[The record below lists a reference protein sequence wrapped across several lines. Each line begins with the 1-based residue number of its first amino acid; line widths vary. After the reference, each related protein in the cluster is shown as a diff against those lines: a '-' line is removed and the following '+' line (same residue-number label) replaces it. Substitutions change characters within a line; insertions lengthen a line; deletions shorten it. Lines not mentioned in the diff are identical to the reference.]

1 LQKAITLKIF
11 PDSSLLTSEYR
22 QILQELRGN
31 CLSTMGKEL
40 VDQTA
45 PLSDVIEILILLNRT
60 TQMQEII
67 SSGLPFPATSYT
79 DIGKTNN
86 LLRIEGSTLS
96 ETQFMELV
104 VFLETIRDMYAF
116 FKNRK
121 GVFLALEELFDAT
134 PYEPSILKNILEIID
149 ENGKVRT
156 SASTELARIRR
167 ALQRSRI
174 DADRIYGSI
183 ISKYRKKGWL
193 TESEESSRNG
203 RRVIAIM
210 AEQKR
215 VLPGII
221 HDNSSTGK
229 TSFLEPEEAVAIN
242 NTIATL
248 EYEEEKEIRR
258 ILRELSDSTRRHCP
272 LLNIHREQLAVIDH
286 NRAKAIFS
294 ISIGAKVPT
303 VTNEPLINLV
313 KAKHPLLLIQNNKSK
328 KETVPFDLNLS
339 NDNRILVISGPNA
352 GGKTVCMKTAGL
364 LQMLLQSGIP
374 VSADESST
382 FGIFNN
388 LFVDIGDS
396 QSIEYELST
405 YSSRLKHMKE
415 FLSHVDGSS
424 LFLIDEFGTGT
435 DPNLG
440 GALAEAVLEELN
452 NRNAWGIITTHYLNL
467 KVMADKTPGI
477 LNGSMEFDL
486 KRLQPL
492 YRLVVGKPG
501 SSYTFLVAERS
512 GLPKDVILSARR
524 KVSGKTLRLEKLLT
538 ELESNRELLNARL
551 DAAAK
556 KDRNLS
562 ELTSNYERL
571 KTDLERNY
579 KAREDR
585 LRKAEERITR
595 EYEERYRSFLKE
607 WRKAKDKKPVIDKY
621 SKLLTKPKKKEN
633 PAEVERL
640 RREKIEALKKQIKIG
655 SKVRLENGVTV
666 GTLEQIDGEKAWV
679 IFGQFKT
686 SCDLASLVPVIEGG
700 EKNERA
706 KSLKP

>member
-1 LQKAITLKIF
+1 
-11 PDSSLLTSEYR
+11 
-22 QILQELRGN
+22 
-31 CLSTMGKEL
+31 MGKEL

-303 VTNEPLINLV
+303 VINEPMINLV

>member
-1 LQKAITLKIF
+1 MQKAITLKIF

-45 PLSDVIEILILLNRT
+45 PLSDVSEILILLNRT

-134 PYEPSILKNILEIID
+134 PYEPSILKNIIEIID

-174 DADRIYGSI
+174 EADRIYGSI

-303 VTNEPLINLV
+303 VINEPLINLV

>member
-45 PLSDVIEILILLNRT
+45 PLSDVSEILILLNRT

-193 TESEESSRNG
+193 TESEASSRNG

-303 VTNEPLINLV
+303 VINEPMINLV

>member
-31 CLSTMGKEL
+31 CLSNMGKEL

-45 PLSDVIEILILLNRT
+45 PLSDVSEILILLNRT

-655 SKVRLENGVTV
+655 SKVRLENGVIV

>member
-1 LQKAITLKIF
+1 MKIF
-11 PDSSLLTSEYR
+11 PSSSLLTSEYR

-31 CLSTMGKEL
+31 CLSNMGKEL

-45 PLSDVIEILILLNRT
+45 PLSDISAIMALLHRT
-60 TQMQEII
+60 TQMQEIM
-67 SSGLPFPATSYT
+67 SSGLPFPATAYI

-86 LLRIEGSTLS
+86 LLRIDGSTLS

-121 GVFLALEELFDAT
+121 GVFVALEELFEMT
-134 PYEPSILKNILEIID
+134 PYEPSILKNIIEIID

-167 ALQRSRI
+167 GLQRSRI
-174 DADRIYGSI
+174 EADRIYGAI

-203 RRVIAIM
+203 RRVIAIV

-221 HDNSSTGK
+221 HDSSATGK
-229 TSFLEPEEAVAIN
+229 TSFLEPEEAVSIN
-242 NTIATL
+242 NNIATL
-248 EYEEEKEIRR
+248 EYEEQKEIRR
-258 ILRELSDSTRRHCP
+258 ILRELSDSTRKYVP
-272 LLNIHREQLAVIDH
+272 VFNIHREQLAVIDY

-294 ISIGAKVPT
+294 ISIGAMVPT
-303 VTNEPLINLV
+303 VLNEPLINLS
-313 KAKHPLLLIQNNKSK
+313 KAKHPLLLIQNYKSK

-339 NDNRILVISGPNA
+339 GDNRILVISGPNA

-364 LQMLLQSGIP
+364 LQMMLQSGIP

-405 YSSRLKHMKE
+405 YSSRLKHMRE

-452 NRNAWGIITTHYLNL
+452 NRKAWGIITTHYLNL

-512 GLPKDVILSARR
+512 GLPKEVILSARR

-556 KDRNLS
+556 KDRSLS

-579 KAREDR
+579 KTREEK
-585 LRKAEERITR
+585 LRKAEERMTR
-595 EYEERYRSFLKE
+595 DYEERYRSFLKE
-607 WRKAKDKKPVIDKY
+607 WKKAKDKKPVIDKY
-621 SKLLTKPKKKEN
+621 SKLLSKPKKKEN
-633 PAEVERL
+633 PIELERL

-686 SCDLASLVPVIEGG
+686 SCDLASLVPVMDGG
-700 EKNERA
+700 DKKAKNNKHE
-706 KSLKP
+706 

>member
-1 LQKAITLKIF
+1 
-11 PDSSLLTSEYR
+11 
-22 QILQELRGN
+22 
-31 CLSTMGKEL
+31 
-40 VDQTA
+40 
-45 PLSDVIEILILLNRT
+45 
-60 TQMQEII
+60 
-67 SSGLPFPATSYT
+67 
-79 DIGKTNN
+79 
-86 LLRIEGSTLS
+86 
-96 ETQFMELV
+96 
-104 VFLETIRDMYAF
+104 
-116 FKNRK
+116 
-121 GVFLALEELFDAT
+121 
-134 PYEPSILKNILEIID
+134 
-149 ENGKVRT
+149 
-156 SASTELARIRR
+156 
-167 ALQRSRI
+167 
-174 DADRIYGSI
+174 
-183 ISKYRKKGWL
+183 
-193 TESEESSRNG
+193 
-203 RRVIAIM
+203 
-210 AEQKR
+210 
-215 VLPGII
+215 
-221 HDNSSTGK
+221 
-229 TSFLEPEEAVAIN
+229 
-242 NTIATL
+242 
-248 EYEEEKEIRR
+248 
-258 ILRELSDSTRRHCP
+258 
-272 LLNIHREQLAVIDH
+272 
-286 NRAKAIFS
+286 
-294 ISIGAKVPT
+294 
-303 VTNEPLINLV
+303 
-313 KAKHPLLLIQNNKSK
+313 
-328 KETVPFDLNLS
+328 
-339 NDNRILVISGPNA
+339 
-352 GGKTVCMKTAGL
+352 
-364 LQMLLQSGIP
+364 
-374 VSADESST
+374 
-382 FGIFNN
+382 
-388 LFVDIGDS
+388 
-396 QSIEYELST
+396 
-405 YSSRLKHMKE
+405 
-415 FLSHVDGSS
+415 
-424 LFLIDEFGTGT
+424 
-435 DPNLG
+435 
-440 GALAEAVLEELN
+440 
-452 NRNAWGIITTHYLNL
+452 
-467 KVMADKTPGI
+467 MADKTPGI

-655 SKVRLENGVTV
+655 SKVRLENGVIV

>member
-45 PLSDVIEILILLNRT
+45 PLSDVSEILILLNRT

-121 GVFLALEELFDAT
+121 GVFLALEELFDAI
-134 PYEPSILKNILEIID
+134 PYEPSILKNIIEIID

-174 DADRIYGSI
+174 EADRIYGSI

-294 ISIGAKVPT
+294 ISIGAKVPI
-303 VTNEPLINLV
+303 VINEPLINLV

-328 KETVPFDLNLS
+328 KETVPFDLYLS

>member
-1 LQKAITLKIF
+1 MQKAITLKIF

-31 CLSTMGKEL
+31 CLSNMGKEL

-45 PLSDVIEILILLNRT
+45 PLSDVSEILILLNRT

-303 VTNEPLINLV
+303 VINEPMINLV

-655 SKVRLENGVTV
+655 SKVRLENGVIV

>member
-1 LQKAITLKIF
+1 
-11 PDSSLLTSEYR
+11 
-22 QILQELRGN
+22 
-31 CLSTMGKEL
+31 MGKEL

-45 PLSDVIEILILLNRT
+45 PLSDVSEILILLNRT

-303 VTNEPLINLV
+303 VINEPMINLV

-655 SKVRLENGVTV
+655 SKVRLENGVIV

>member
-1 LQKAITLKIF
+1 MQKAITLKIF

-45 PLSDVIEILILLNRT
+45 PLSDVSEILILLNRT

-134 PYEPSILKNILEIID
+134 PYEPSILKNIIEIID

-174 DADRIYGSI
+174 EADRIYGSI

-303 VTNEPLINLV
+303 VINEPLINLV

-562 ELTSNYERL
+562 DLTSNYERL

>member
-1 LQKAITLKIF
+1 MQKAITLKIF

-45 PLSDVIEILILLNRT
+45 PLSDVSEILILLNRT

-134 PYEPSILKNILEIID
+134 PYEPSILKNIIEIID

-174 DADRIYGSI
+174 EADRIYGSI

-258 ILRELSDSTRRHCP
+258 ILRELSDSTRRHCL

-303 VTNEPLINLV
+303 VINEPLINLV

-328 KETVPFDLNLS
+328 KETVPFDLYLS